1 METLEPD
8 DPRELGSY
16 RMLRR
21 LGAGGMGRV
30 YLARSPGGRTVAVK
44 VVRPDLAADA
54 GFRERFRHEAEIA
67 QAVSGQYT
75 AAVVDADPGA
85 PLPWLATSY
94 VLGPDLTEVVAA
106 HGPLPE
112 HTVRALGAG
121 LAAALQEIHAAG
133 LIHRDLKPS
142 NVLLAA
148 DGPRVIDFGIA
159 RAVDGTRMTQTGV
172 VVGSP
177 GYMPPEQAMGKDVG
191 PAGDVFSLGAVLAFA
206 VTGRS
211 AFGDGAASH
220 AAMLYQVVHGEA
232 DLTGIPRSLLGLV
245 RACLLKDPAGRPA
258 PAEIVAALAPQGVE
272 GLLRDWLPSAVASTI
287 ATHAA
292 GILDLE
298 APEAQPPAAGGTGAG
313 AGAGAGA
320 GVGSAAGGAGFGPAP
335 TMLDGAGTP
344 AAGGAP
350 VGGTPAGGTPVGGTP
365 VAGSPAAGYGYPPA
379 QPAGYGTPPGGT
391 PQSTPGYGTS
401 PGGTAQSTPGYGRSP
416 GGTAQST
423 PGHGTPAGGTA
434 VPGTVQLGAS
444 GSSGSSAA
452 RPTRRRALSLALGG
466 AAAVA
471 AVGGGTAW
479 WLGRDTGADGTPA
492 GGKGGA
498 SAEPAAENFT
508 TPPAGV
514 APQPLW
520 HRELADDGTSAVPL
534 LVHDG
539 LLLISGDPLVAYDV
553 KTGKSR
559 WSKPDLVVPGS
570 QLLYRDGRMYLPDG
584 EYDGVLIARDAAT
597 GEEVWRSRLGK
608 RIDIEDTI
616 AIDDQHVYVAASD
629 FSESKSA
636 TDYRTAVAAVS
647 LATRKTVWIQKRDW
661 GTDDY
666 DVEGSV
672 SGKYLVYA
680 DSKFNLT
687 VRDTATGAQL
697 WTKKIGDDWFWRP
710 TASDGLVF
718 LPGDELTAVDLKTG
732 ATRWTLS
739 PSGRRG
745 FYTPTVI
752 DGVLYVGDHDRGIW
766 AVDVH
771 TGKRIWLCEDNDRGA
786 PEVFLKSGTT
796 LYCGAQAIGGGVVAL
811 DAKTGRKRWSWTDN
825 KGTGDQWQIALSG
838 SRLLMANGSDVYAMP
853 AV

>member
-1 METLEPD
+1 MEILQPD

-44 VVRPDLAADA
+44 VVRPDLAADS

-75 AAVVDADPGA
+75 AAVVDADPEA

-94 VLGPDLTEVVAA
+94 VLGPDLTDVVAA

-159 RAVDGTRMTQTGV
+159 RAVDGTRLTETGV

-206 VTGRS
+206 ATGRS

-220 AAMLYQVVHGEA
+220 AALLYQVVHGEP
-232 DLTGIPRSLLGLV
+232 DLEGVPRSLLGLV
-245 RACLLKDPAGRPA
+245 RACLQKDPAGRPA
-258 PAEIVAALAPQGVE
+258 PAEITAALAPQGVD
-272 GLLRDWLPSAVASTI
+272 GVLRDWLPSAVASTI

-298 APEAQPPAAGGTGAG
+298 APDQQPGAAAAAGAVGTAGTAGTAGTFGAQGAG
-313 AGAGAGA
+313 
-320 GVGSAAGGAGFGPAP
+320 GFGPAP
-335 TMLDGAGTP
+335 AGGP
-344 AAGGAP
+344 GVSAGGPGVPGGAP
-350 VGGTPAGGTPVGGTP
+350 GVPGGGPAP
-365 VAGSPAAGYGYPPA
+365 GYGYPPA
-379 QPAGYGTPPGGT
+379 PGAGYGTPPGGT
-391 PQSTPGYGTS
+391 APPAPAPGMPSAGNPYSTPG
-401 PGGTAQSTPGYGRSP
+401 
-416 GGTAQST
+416 
-423 PGHGTPAGGTA
+423 PAPA
-434 VPGTVQLGAS
+434 PLPGTVQLGGPEAP
-444 GSSGSSAA
+444 A
-452 RPTRRRALSLALGG
+452 RPGRRRALSLALGG

-479 WLGRDTGADGTPA
+479 WLSRDTGADISA
-492 GGKGGA
+492 DGGKAGA
-498 SAEPAAENFT
+498 AGEPAAEHFT

-520 HRELADDGTSAVPL
+520 HRALTEDGTTTDVPL

-539 LLLISGDPLVAYDV
+539 LLLISGDPLAAYDV
-553 KTGKSR
+553 KTGRPR
-559 WSKPDLVVPGS
+559 WSKSDLVVPGS
-570 QLLYRDGRMYLPDG
+570 QLLYRDGRMYLPDA
-584 EYDGVLIARDAAT
+584 EYNGALIARDAAT
-597 GEEVWRSRLGK
+597 GAEVWRTRLGK
-608 RIDIEDTI
+608 HIDIEDTI
-616 AIDDQHVYVAASD
+616 ALDDEHVYVAASD

-636 TDYRTAVAAVS
+636 TDFRTAVAAIS
-647 LATRKTVWIQKRDW
+647 IATRRTVWIQKRDW

-672 SGKYLVYA
+672 SGAYLVYA
-680 DSKFNLT
+680 DSKYNLT
-687 VRDTATGAQL
+687 VRSTATGAQL
-697 WTKKIGDDWFWRP
+697 WTKKLGDDWSWRP
-710 TASDGLVF
+710 TVSDGLVL
-718 LPGDELTAVDLKTG
+718 LPGERLTAVDVKTG

-739 PSGRRG
+739 PAGRRG
-745 FYTPTVI
+745 FYNPTVI
-752 DGVLYVGDHDRGIW
+752 DGVLYAGDHDRGIW
-766 AVDVH
+766 AVDVR
-771 TGKRIWLCEDNDRGA
+771 TGKKIWLCEENDRGA
-786 PEVFLKSGTT
+786 PEVFVKYGKT
-796 LYCGAQAIGGGVVAL
+796 LYCGAQAVGGGVVAL
-811 DAKTGRKRWSWTDN
+811 DARTGRKRWSWTDN

-838 SRLLMANGSDVYAMP
+838 NRLLMANGADAYAMP